1 MATLIESNPY
11 FTIELFRDD
20 IAMVM
25 KSIGNKECLRLF
37 CNFLGINLE
46 KCQLPKTTFSWS
58 LALKE
63 EKNHGKKLALL
74 SAKSWVL
81 RNKLYAT
88 IHDPYIYTLNEIE
101 NTDVFDDLDDED
113 QTAIDSLFDDEIP
126 EKMVEVTIL
135 KSTTVNGKK
144 LVKDTILEVTEENA
158 TKLVDDGK
166 AKISEAEEPKKAK

>member
-1 MATLIESNPY
+1 MAEEETSKLHKDRNKILVQYAEQSFSDALDEINASLES
-11 FTIELFRDD
+11 
-20 IAMVM
+20 
-25 KSIGNKECLRLF
+25 
-37 CNFLGINLE
+37 
-46 KCQLPKTTFSWS
+46 
-58 LALKE
+58 

-101 NTDVFDDLDDED
+101 NTDVFDDIDNED
-113 QTAIDSLFDDEIP
+113 QTAIDNLFDEEAP

-158 TKLVDDGK
+158 KKLIDDGK
-166 AKISEAEEPKKAK
+166 AKISEAEAPENVK

>member
-1 MATLIESNPY
+1 MAEEETSKLHKDRNKILMQYAEQSFSGALDEINAS
-11 FTIELFRDD
+11 L
-20 IAMVM
+20 
-25 KSIGNKECLRLF
+25 KS
-37 CNFLGINLE
+37 
-46 KCQLPKTTFSWS
+46 
-58 LALKE
+58 

-81 RNKLYAT
+81 RNKLYAS

-101 NTDVFDDLDDED
+101 NTDVFDDMDDED
-113 QTAIDSLFDDEIP
+113 QSAIDNLFDDDEAP

-135 KSTTVNGKK
+135 KSTTLNGKK

-166 AKISEAEEPKKAK
+166 AKISELKVPK